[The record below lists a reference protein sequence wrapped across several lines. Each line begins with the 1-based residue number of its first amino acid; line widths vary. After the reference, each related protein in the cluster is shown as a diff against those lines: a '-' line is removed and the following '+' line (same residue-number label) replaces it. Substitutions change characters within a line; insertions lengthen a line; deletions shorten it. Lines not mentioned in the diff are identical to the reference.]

1 MAKHNRPRRGSLAY
15 NPRKRA
21 DSQVPR
27 INFWAGR
34 DEASLLGF
42 AGYKAGMTTVCYV
55 DDSNAPTKNIEV
67 YRAATVV
74 EVPDMTVYAIR
85 AFKNGQVVA
94 DKLCADA
101 KILKE
106 LKIKKNENKN
116 EINPSDSDNI
126 YVLAYTSPSNC
137 GFGKKHIERM
147 MIGVGGKNV
156 ADKLKY
162 AQSVLGKTVKA
173 SDVIKDG
180 EFLDSFS
187 VTKGKGWQGAVKRFG
202 IATQRPKSTGKVRH
216 LGNMGAFG
224 AHGVHHT
231 VPMAGQMGYQNRHD
245 LNKRVLKIVG
255 ANDVNPSGGFPHY
268 GVVKNNCILILGSL
282 GGPQKRLIRFRKA
295 QRKTE
300 VKPLQIVSISTE
312 SKNR

>member
-1 MAKHNRPRRGSLAY
+1 MAKHNKPRKGSLAY

-27 INFWAGR
+27 INFWPSR
-34 DEASLLGF
+34 DEPGLLGF
-42 AGYKAGMTTVCYV
+42 AGYKAGMTTVSFV
-55 DDSNAPTKNIEV
+55 DDSNSPTKNTEI
-67 YRAATVV
+67 YRAATIIETPDLVV
-74 EVPDMTVYAIR
+74 YGVR
-85 AFKNGQVVA
+85 AFKAGQIKC
-94 DKLCADA
+94 DQITEDA

-106 LKIKKNENKN
+106 LKIKKLEKKN
-116 EINPSDSDNI
+116 TITADMADDI
-126 YVLAYTSPSNC
+126 FVLAYSRPSKC

-156 ADKLKY
+156 EEKLKY
-162 AQSVLGKTVKA
+162 AQSVLGKEVKLQ
-173 SDVIKDG
+173 DTIKDG
-180 EFLDSFS
+180 EYLDSFS

-231 VPMAGQMGYQNRHD
+231 VPMAGQMGYHNRHD
-245 LNKRVLKIVG
+245 LNKRVMKI
-255 ANDVNPSGGFPHY
+255 ATPQDVNPKGGFPHY
-268 GVVKNNCILILGSL
+268 GIVKNPCIVILGSI
-282 GGPQKRLIRFRKA
+282 GGPQKRLIRLRKA
-295 QRKTE
+295 ERKTD
-300 VKPLQIVSISTE
+300 VKAAQISAISTE

>member
-1 MAKHNRPRRGSLAY
+1 LAY

-27 INFWAGR
+27 INFWSSR
-34 DEASLLGF
+34 DEPGLLGF

-55 DDSNAPTKNIEV
+55 DDSNAPTKNTEI
-67 YRAATVV
+67 YRGATVV
-74 EVPDMTVYAIR
+74 EVPDMVVYAVR
-85 AFKNGQVVA
+85 AMKDGQVVA
-94 DKLCADA
+94 DQLCADA
-101 KILKE
+101 KILKD
-106 LKIKKNENKN
+106 LKIKKNDSKKQ
-116 EINPSDSDNI
+116 ISAKDSDDV

-156 ADKLKY
+156 EEKFKY
-162 AQSVLGKTVKA
+162 AQSVLGKNLKV

-245 LNKRVLKIVG
+245 LNKRVLKI
-255 ANDVNPSGGFPHY
+255 ADPSTVNPKGGFPHY
-268 GVVKNNCILILGSL
+268 GVVKNNCLLILGSL

-295 QRKTE
+295 QRKKE
-300 VKPLQIVSISTE
+300 VKPLQIISVSTE
-312 SKNR
+312 TKNR